1 MFCGWKIRYTVS
13 SNFVLFA
20 QVCFGVHMNFRIVF
34 PLCEEITL
42 GLYITLGKVD
52 LWVLL
57 IFFQPMSMGCL
68 FGFRVLLNSFH

>member
-1 MFCGWKIRYTVS
+1 
-13 SNFVLFA
+13 
-20 QVCFGVHMNFRIVF
+20 MNFRIVF